1 MKTFTILGT
10 GWLGLELAN
19 QLKDEFKIK
28 VSARS
33 EEKSKLFDSLGF
45 SSFILNENDFSFLD
59 ELLDTNYLFINYPP
73 SKFDDYIGFLDKIYK
88 HEKIKNIEKIIFI
101 SSTSIYP
108 NIEGNFDENYAIN
121 DSNSRIVFEA
131 EKLVENRS
139 DVIFRVS
146 GLVGGNRYFG
156 KRSSNKVVEFPK
168 SIINFVH
175 RKDVINATKFI
186 IEKNLNGIF
195 NLCSKEHPTKE
206 EIYTFNSKKYDF
218 EIPIFLDN
226 KSFLNRVIDG
236 SKIEKLGFVYKYNNV
251 FKF

>member
-28 VSARS
+28 VSARN
-33 EEKSKLFDSLGF
+33 EEKSKLLDSFVF
-45 SSFILNENDFSFLD
+45 SSFILNEYDFSFLD

-175 RKDVINATKFI
+175 RNDVINATKFI

-206 EIYTFNSKKYDF
+206 KIYTFNSKKYDF

-236 SKIEKLGFVYKYNNV
+236 SKIEKLGFVYKYNNA